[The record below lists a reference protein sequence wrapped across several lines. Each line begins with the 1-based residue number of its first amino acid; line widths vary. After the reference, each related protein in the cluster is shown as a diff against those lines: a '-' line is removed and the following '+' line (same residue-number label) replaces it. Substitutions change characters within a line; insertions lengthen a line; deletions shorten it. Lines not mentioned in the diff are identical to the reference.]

1 MLTININN
9 YNLNSKN
16 PVFQDK
22 VTYSEGEET
31 FLFDVKLTLQGDNF
45 LVEGFSEMDITLEC
59 SRCLEKT
66 VTKQVISFMDLYIK
80 NRSDREKLE
89 DDFQGNIFIIE
100 DGNINLADSI
110 AAALE
115 EQKISNLLCSEEC
128 KGLCPLCGTD
138 LNKAKCNCS
147 EDNID
152 PRFEALKNFKI

>member
-80 NRSDREKLE
+80 NRSDRETLE
-89 DDFQGNIFIIE
+89 DDFQGNIFLIE

-115 EQKISNLLCSEEC
+115 EQRISNVLCSEEC